1 VVVATRAA
9 RTSRLRT
16 AAQFA
21 VNEAQERDKVDRR
34 KCREKAYHD
43 VYEESKWFET
53 ALELYAERA
62 LWGSDH
68 PLPYTKWRLD
78 QVEGYR
84 HHRHHHVTAPT
95 KGHLVSPS
103 LQAPAHAEEAG
114 ARHHV
119 LATLQRNTH
128 AGRYRGTA
136 PHDTQHA
143 TRCDTH

>member
-1 VVVATRAA
+1 MATRAA
-9 RTSRLRT
+9 RTARLRT

-84 HHRHHHVTAPT
+84 HHHLTHPPT
-95 KGHLVSPS
+95 KGLTSHLHSRPQRMRRKLVPDTTFWRRYSET
-103 LQAPAHAEEAG
+103 LAQADVAV
-114 ARHHV
+114 RHTHH
-119 LATLQRNTH
+119 TTTRNTMRH
-128 AGRYRGTA
+128 TLT
-136 PHDTQHA
+136 P
-143 TRCDTH
+143 

>member
-1 VVVATRAA
+1 MATRAA
-9 RTSRLRT
+9 RTARLRT

-68 PLPYTKWRLD
+68 PLPYTKWLLD
-78 QVEGYR
+78 QVEGY
-84 HHRHHHVTAPT
+84 HHHLTAP
-95 KGHLVSPS
+95 
-103 LQAPAHAEEAG
+103 
-114 ARHHV
+114 
-119 LATLQRNTH
+119 N
-128 AGRYRGTA
+128 
-136 PHDTQHA
+136 
-143 TRCDTH
+143 